1 MCLSVRPCQCAL
13 MTFGR
18 ALKTHQ
24 PAAQLAAK
32 DTRIPIRNRRP
43 FSSAHYPI
51 DDNPLKSRRK
61 LIVIVSNK
69 LKCWRKWKR
78 PRRPSTVRPTA
89 RTVWTIEHF
98 EDGGRGGVWR
108 GLDNVRVIGYVKCK
122 RRNTNSITNIA
133 CIMNLWVNCEN
144 LNSSASRVSWSPFR
158 VLCVLSGMLLR
169 AGWQAMYLMPRKWS
183 SPATTTTLTA
193 GCYSFQMQI
202 NEQQLAREEDKRP
215 ICNKSIRRASVS
227 LSLCL
232 FSLFLPLLLSRH
244 MQMCCK

>member
-1 MCLSVRPCQCAL
+1 MLTEMKKA
-13 MTFGR
+13 
-18 ALKTHQ
+18 
-24 PAAQLAAK
+24 
-32 DTRIPIRNRRP
+32 
-43 FSSAHYPI
+43 
-51 DDNPLKSRRK
+51 
-61 LIVIVSNK
+61 
-69 LKCWRKWKR
+69 
-78 PRRPSTVRPTA
+78 PTA
-89 RTVWTIEHF
+89 KYISADSSDSLDNRTLWT
-98 EDGGRGGVWR
+98 GRGGGVWR

-183 SPATTTTLTA
+183 SPATKTTTTLTA

-202 NEQQLAREEDKRP
+202 NEQQLAREEDKKP

-232 FSLFLPLLLSRH
+232 SSLFLPLLLSRH